1 MARPGGTLPALWGS
15 GDACGSDTPDTGS
28 RGGTESGGGSS
39 SGSGEYEGRV
49 FTHQWGGQKGTEGT
63 MGQNQGISVR
73 GSDVQQMGWD
83 ASSQQ
88 AGQHNAD
95 ELQQCQAQGGR
106 GDIKHVAADKGRH
119 LAEASV
125 PVQPVHLGRAALA
138 TPTGPAAAEGHR
150 AVLLQPP
157 GRGEPVPVALHTAAG
172 QSALQSVQGIRRRLV
187 LPVGEQGLAQPLLE
201 ALRSVL
207 AVAERR
213 EPRRQPGRQH
223 GGQESAV
230 GAEEAPVLRGGA
242 EAAQEAPDD
251 DGGAGSQED
260 GGRAGVV
267 AGRQRQVAPQ
277 RHLGPEA
284 DDEHGQPRCPED
296 QAEGHERQLEHGHA
310 ATGPLRRRAGCG
322 GPGPDFGPDPGEV
335 LPRPP
340 VPPGDEEGAAAR
352 GGGVGGTWSK
362 EVRADPV
369 GSPGQPSVRDPTAP
383 SLLRLAPRFRP
394 VPFFSARRGGAAAG
408 GALRAA
414 GLGGSGRDGPQ
425 RSGQSVSQRDGKGRE
440 GGPLPSPLPVPS
452 SFKQT
457 AASR

>member
-1 MARPGGTLPALWGS
+1 MARPGGTLPALWVS

-49 FTHQWGGQKGTEGT
+49 FTHRWGGQKGTEGT

-73 GSDVQQMGWD
+73 GSDVQQMGRD

-125 PVQPVHLGRAALA
+125 LVQPVHLGWAVLA

-340 VPPGDEEGAAAR
+340 VPPADEEGAAAR
-352 GGGVGGTWSK
+352 GGGGRGHLVEGGAGGSRRFS
-362 EVRADPV
+362 RAALGAGPDSTLPAAT
-369 GSPGQPSVRDPTAP
+369 RTALP
-383 SLLRLAPRFRP
+383 PRPLFQR
-394 VPFFSARRGGAAAG
+394 SARGRGRRRRFARCGARRVGARRSSAG
-408 GALRAA
+408 SR
-414 GLGGSGRDGPQ
+414 
-425 RSGQSVSQRDGKGRE
+425 SVSGTGREGKGRRSP
-440 GGPLPSPLPVPS
+440 PLSSPR
-452 SFKQT
+452 
-457 AASR
+457 AALF